1 MNLQSLRQHPNVVE
15 TEGQALDE
23 AGEPMIDLQALIK
36 AAEEQSPAP
45 VELEPK
51 RAIHR
56 LENETVKAGKL
67 IFDAVASEDGADRL
81 VNAILGGIF
90 K

>member
-1 MNLQSLRQHPNVVE
+1 MSPNSLSRHPRLIE
-15 TEGQALDE
+15 TEGEPLDE

-45 VELEPK
+45 VEPEPK